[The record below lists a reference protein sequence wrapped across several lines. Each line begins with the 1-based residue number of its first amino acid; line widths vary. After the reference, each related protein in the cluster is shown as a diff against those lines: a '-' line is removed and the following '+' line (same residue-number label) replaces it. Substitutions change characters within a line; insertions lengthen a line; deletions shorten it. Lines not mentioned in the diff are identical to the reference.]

1 MTAENRSA
9 IKVALWEQEQE
20 FETTFDLAGVG
31 IAHVST
37 TGQWLRVNQKL
48 CEIVGYSHQEL
59 IQKTFQDITYAEDL
73 EPDLDHMQQLLAGEV
88 QNYSL
93 EKRYIC
99 KDDSLVWINLTVSL
113 VHEPDGDP
121 EHFIAII
128 KDISDRKRHEAELK
142 QAKDDRDRFFTLSL
156 DLLCVVGLDGYF
168 KRINPA
174 FERILGYDAA
184 ELLGKPFLEFV
195 HPDDRAIT
203 LTEVETLA
211 TGVATLH
218 FENRYRCQDGSYRW
232 LDWVS
237 VPVVEEG
244 LAYAVA
250 HDVTQRKQAELE
262 IKQLNEGL
270 EIRVKQRTAQ
280 LEAANKELESFS
292 YSVSHDLRAPLRHI
306 AGFVQL
312 LKARL
317 EPENLDETSARY
329 VTTIVNTTKQ
339 AGVLI
344 DDLLTFS
351 RMGRSEMHTI
361 AFSLAELLKEVKR
374 EIDLDVGDR
383 VIQWKIHSLPVVQGD
398 PSMLRLV
405 LRNLLENAAK
415 YTRLCEKT
423 EIEIGSFDHPDEMI
437 FFVRDNGIGFDMR
450 YVDKLFGIFQ
460 RLHVGTQFEGT
471 GIGLANVQRI
481 IHRHGGRVWAEGVV
495 DRGATFYF
503 SLPKSRTGSPAGLL
517 ISDY

>member
-1 MTAENRSA
+1 MTVENRAA
-9 IKVALWEQEQE
+9 IKLALWEQEQE
-20 FETTFDLAGVG
+20 FETTFELAGVG

-48 CEIVGYSHQEL
+48 CEIVGYSHEEL
-59 IQKTFQDITYAEDL
+59 VQKTFQEITYLKDLDSDL
-73 EPDLDHMQQLLAGEV
+73 EQMRQLLAGKIL
-88 QNYSL
+88 NYSL

-99 KDDSLVWINLTVSL
+99 KDGRLVWINLTVSL
-113 VHEPDGDP
+113 VHKPNGDP
-121 EHFIAII
+121 KYFISVIE
-128 KDISDRKRHEAELK
+128 DISDYKQAEAEVK

-156 DLLCVVGLDGYF
+156 DMLCVAGMDGYF

-174 FERILGYDAA
+174 VERILGYSAD
-184 ELLGKPFLEFV
+184 ELVGKSFLEFV
-195 HPDDRAIT
+195 HPDDRATT
-203 LTEVETLA
+203 LVEIERLA
-211 TGVATLH
+211 TGDTTLH

-237 VPVVEEG
+237 APIVAEG
-244 LAYAVA
+244 LIYAVA

-262 IKQLNEGL
+262 IKQLNEEL
-270 EIRVKQRTAQ
+270 ESRVKQRTAQ
-280 LEAANKELESFS
+280 LEAANRELESFS

-306 AGFVQL
+306 AGFVGL

-317 EPENLDETSARY
+317 ASVNLDETSDRY
-329 VTTIVNTTKQ
+329 INTIAETTRQ

-344 DDLLTFS
+344 DDLMTFS

-361 AFSLAELLKEVKR
+361 TFSLTELLKEVKR

-383 VIQWKIHSLPVVQGD
+383 TIHWKIHPLPAIQGD

-415 YTRLCEKT
+415 YTRLSQEP
-423 EIEIGSFDHPDEMI
+423 EIEVGSFDHSDEMI

-460 RLHVGTQFEGT
+460 RLHVSAQFEGT

-481 IHRHGGRVWAEGVV
+481 IHRHGGRVWAEGEV

-503 SLPKSRTGSPAGLL
+503 SLPKHHAG
-517 ISDY
+517 IQKSY

>member
-1 MTAENRSA
+1 VTAENRSA

-121 EHFIAII
+121 KYFIAII

-351 RMGRSEMHTI
+351 RMGRSEMHSI
-361 AFSLAELLKEVKR
+361 PYFH
-374 EIDLDVGDR
+374 G
-383 VIQWKIHSLPVVQGD
+383 
-398 PSMLRLV
+398 
-405 LRNLLENAAK
+405 
-415 YTRLCEKT
+415 
-423 EIEIGSFDHPDEMI
+423 
-437 FFVRDNGIGFDMR
+437 
-450 YVDKLFGIFQ
+450 LFGLSCRLDLAINFLYAIMASVLICDMLTNCSASFSGFMWALSLRAQALGWQMSNASFTVTVGECGQRELSIGGQRSIF
-460 RLHVGTQFEGT
+460 HYPKVEPE
-471 GIGLANVQRI
+471 VQP
-481 IHRHGGRVWAEGVV
+481 G
-495 DRGATFYF
+495 Y
-503 SLPKSRTGSPAGLL
+503 
-517 ISDY
+517 